1 MDEIHG
7 EVAEYDH
14 SDIIWDYWKTG
25 IGQDEMGVIQSS
37 SGEYYVI
44 VGDGMYTYAGLDFQA
59 ILYYNLKWDGINDF
73 QN

>member
-1 MDEIHG
+1 
-7 EVAEYDH
+7 
-14 SDIIWDYWKTG
+14 
-25 IGQDEMGVIQSS
+25 MGVIQSS